1 MNDAKEILINRKL
14 FQGIR
19 LMYTSAIEGWKNIK
33 KTSHYWTN
41 TVLTDSKY
49 SIAARHFVFRF
60 EATDLHNL
68 LDFEYSLLD
77 EEGKLIEF
85 KTEEDK
91 IPAINFTIQIIIKML
106 KVKKND

>member
-19 LMYTSAIEGWKNIK
+19 VIYTSEIEGCKNIK
-33 KTSHYWTN
+33 KAWHWAN

-49 SIAARHFVFRF
+49 PIAARHFAFRF
-60 EATDLHNL
+60 EITDLYNL
-68 LDFEYSLLD
+68 SDFEYSLLD

-85 KTEEDK
+85 KAEEDK
-91 IPAINFTIQIIIKML
+91 IAAINFTTQII
-106 KVKKND
+106 N